1 VTIHPGKITT
11 DSQETKGHALS
22 TASPYTRVSLVRDNT
37 YSPAYRAGKNP
48 QHREPNARERRAS
61 RDKQARLQR
70 QKDHFP
76 DATAFAYFKGWPLE
90 HRITITWAA
99 CLGGDLIEGNIIG
112 LNDKAR
118 NERLRSELARLLRKV
133 GHPLACIWSRDEGAR
148 LGLHVHLGLY
158 WPLPDDV
165 LVKLLTRLT
174 GSPASY
180 ARLGQGATAQSECGG
195 WQIKRN
201 IAVSRLASAQ
211 RWAGYLIDQ
220 GERHLIVPKIKGKAL
235 GVSQSIHYAPVEAQ
249 RAALE
254 AWKHNVGWGGM
265 QKAQKATE
273 RRAYRPC
280 KGIGNLAR

>member
-1 VTIHPGKITT
+1 
-11 DSQETKGHALS
+11 
-22 TASPYTRVSLVRDNT
+22 
-37 YSPAYRAGKNP
+37 
-48 QHREPNARERRAS
+48 AS

-76 DATAFAYFKGWPLE
+76 DATAFAYFNGWPLE

-99 CLGGDLIEGNIIG
+99 CFGGERIEGNIIG

-118 NERLRSELARLLRKV
+118 NERLRSELARLLRKA

-158 WPLPDDV
+158 WPLPDDE

-180 ARLGQGATAQSECGG
+180 ARLGQGVMAQSECGG

-211 RWAGYLIDQ
+211 RWAGYLVDQ
-220 GERHLIVPKIKGKAL
+220 GKRHLIVPRIKGKVI
-235 GVSQSIHYAPVEAQ
+235 GVSRSIHYAPVEAQ
-249 RAALE
+249 RDALE
-254 AWKHNVGWGGM
+254 AWKRAVGW
-265 QKAQKATE
+265 K
-273 RRAYRPC
+273 
-280 KGIGNLAR
+280 